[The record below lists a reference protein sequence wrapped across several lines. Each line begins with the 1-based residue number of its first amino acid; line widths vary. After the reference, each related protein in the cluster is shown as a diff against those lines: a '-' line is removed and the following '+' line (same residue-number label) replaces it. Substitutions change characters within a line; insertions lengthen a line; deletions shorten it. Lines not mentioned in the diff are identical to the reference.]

1 MEKQMINEI
10 SGLDVAKMCG
20 CEDIYLRNKEQQ
32 EADTEKRQSFQ
43 ESFKRIFEKIDRKP
57 TPKDKRLV

>member
-1 MEKQMINEI
+1 MEKKLLNEI

-20 CEDIYLRNKEQQ
+20 CEDIYLKNVESSEEDLQ
-32 EADTEKRQSFQ
+32 KRQSFQ

-57 TPKDKRLV
+57 IEKDKNLL